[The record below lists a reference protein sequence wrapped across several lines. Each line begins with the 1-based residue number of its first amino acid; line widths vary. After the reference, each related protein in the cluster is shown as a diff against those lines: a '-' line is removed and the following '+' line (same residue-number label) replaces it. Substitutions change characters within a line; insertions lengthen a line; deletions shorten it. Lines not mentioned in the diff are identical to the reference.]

1 MVDSWV
7 YHMND
12 VLDEQAALGQRARP
26 TYLYEIMGKI
36 KQCWLDLVGVVVLG
50 QWWHET
56 TAI

>member
-1 MVDSWV
+1 
-7 YHMND
+7 MND
-12 VLDEQAALGQRARP
+12 VLDEQAAVGQRARP